1 MKSPSVLWLASLV
14 LLEPIPAEVVISEIL
29 YHPASEVIGEE
40 FIELHNTGPAAANV
54 SGYAFTRGIHFTLP
68 PATTIPAGGRLVI
81 AADAVAFAA
90 KYPAVSHF
98 VAGWEGRL
106 SNSSNTITL
115 VDPLGNTLDEVD
127 YSDDGDWGIR
137 RKDWWSNFGHKGFS
151 WDSAADGG
159 NDVAPYS
166 NAPADVLAKDRSLE
180 LVNAAF
186 DNSTG
191 QNWLPS
197 LAAGGTPGAANSVAA
212 ADIAPVIR
220 EVSHFPVV
228 PKSSEPVFVVARV
241 TDDLAAPVTVTA
253 HWRADGAASFSTEP
267 MSDDGQHGDTLA
279 GDGIFGASLP
289 IQPDGTVVEFYVS
302 ATDGALTR
310 TWPAPVVGDDPALT
324 PQQSA
329 NCLYQVDNTVDAGAM
344 PTYRL
349 IMKAA
354 DKTQLTN
361 INTNSGTRPYPNY
374 TGESTDQTKSHA
386 RFNASFVSVD
396 GTGTELRYRVGAR
409 NRGNGSRS
417 KQPQGLNLMFPND
430 DPWKGVTQFNLNS
443 QFTPWQ
449 VFGAALF
456 AKAGLP
462 APQSRAVQF
471 RWNGANPATTG
482 APSYG
487 FYACNEA
494 WNSDLIDNRFAND
507 SSGNLYRSVRLFEGT
522 TAGGTSIPNGGDFA
536 KIVPGGSETLSLVD
550 LYKLNYKK
558 QTNSAE
564 DSWTDLIGL
573 TEALAKGTSGPLA
586 ADPVSYAPDYATAVR
601 AVADVDEWMRWFA
614 MNTLV
619 DNSETNLSN
628 GDGDDFNF
636 YFGQD
641 DPRARLMPYDLDTI
655 LGGGDSSGSATAS
668 LFRMISRSGGTATPM
683 NAFMKH
689 PEFAPIYYAELR
701 KLLDG
706 AFKPSNFTALA
717 DQSLGGLVTPSVID
731 SMKAFNV
738 ARSSYV
744 AGQIPLT
751 ISVTTAP
758 AVVSGY
764 PRTTSATATLGGR
777 ANAITTRSIK
787 VNGVAATWS
796 AWNATWNATGV
807 ALQPGINRVLI
818 QAFDADGTETQRFSY
833 DVWRDDG
840 SVVTVSS
847 NITADT
853 TWTAADGPWQVTGS
867 VAVASG
873 ATLTIEPGAS
883 VYLSGGA
890 TFSVASGGRLIA
902 EGTETSRI
910 RFDVAPGSGASWTG
924 MVINGTTGS
933 PESRISHARFAG
945 NTGIALDVNAGDVT
959 LDHLEFGNTTKQ
971 YLSLDGA
978 SFVVSNCHFP
988 SATSAFE
995 LVHGTQGVKAGG
1007 RGIFRQCWFG
1017 EVIGYNDALDFTGG
1031 QRPGPI
1037 LQVIDCAFAGSGDDI
1052 LDLDGTDAWIEGNI
1066 FLHCHKNGAPDSAAA
1081 ISGGD
1086 DGGDVSR
1093 ITIVGNLFYNV
1104 DHAVTAKQ
1112 GNYYTFRNNTVV
1124 RQTIDGGTD
1133 IEGGILNLQDAIPLP
1148 VTTYGAGVYAE
1159 ANIFENCDQLV
1170 RNYSAAASVVT
1181 LVNNLTELAWTGP
1194 GSGNAAGEPLF
1205 EHLPELAE
1213 TDFTSWKEAQVMKQW
1228 LSLKD
1233 GSPAR
1238 NAGPNGRDLG
1248 GVIPFGVCLSANV
1261 PALTNLTTASIVV
1274 GPAIS
1279 AIPSWPSGH
1288 THYRWRL
1295 DGGAW
1300 SAQIPIATPIALSG
1314 LTAGLHTLEVAG
1326 KNDAATWQDDAAY
1339 GPAATVATFTWTVNP
1354 GYVPPADAPLIRIN
1368 EVLASNAETIGYS
1381 GVFPDLIELRNAG
1394 AASTSLRGYGLTD
1407 DPALPYKYQFP
1418 TGFNLSPGEY
1428 LVVRSSSSA
1437 SVPGPKTGFG
1447 LSDEGEVLILSRP
1460 LNDGGGIVD
1469 SVTFGKQLPDLS
1481 IGRRPT
1487 DGVWDLCRPTFGTL
1501 NRITAQG
1508 DPHDVR
1514 INEWLASAGALSSTD
1529 FIELFNPGTLPV
1541 GLGGC
1546 FLTDNPVQWP
1556 DRHEIAPLTF
1566 IGASSYAVFKA
1577 DDDVEQGADHLA
1589 FKLAALQGEI
1599 GFFDTD
1605 LSLIDSVVYGPQ
1617 STDVSQGRSPNGG
1630 DAIVLFTQPSAGGPN
1645 PGSTVVSGT
1654 TTVNLIPVASS
1665 WSFRSTNTDYSAT
1678 FHQPAF
1684 DDSAWA
1690 TGGQMLY
1697 NESSTLNSASGFV
1710 KTTTLPGNA
1719 GNSGRP
1725 YTTTYF
1731 RKHFNWTGSTSGVV
1745 LKGITMI
1752 DDGAVIYLNGQEALR
1767 IRMPGGP
1774 VNFNTVATALAVS
1787 NSDAGEEFITL
1798 PAELLVEGDNVI
1810 AVEVHQYFTGAT
1822 QTSSDVVFGL
1832 KLDAEITSTV
1842 PAAQVVINEVLV
1854 KNEGL
1859 PNPDSSLAGWIELHN
1874 PSDLPADLGDMS
1886 LGISPTAPR
1895 AWVAPA
1901 GTTIPAGGYLAIQCN
1916 PALPASATNTGFGLN
1931 PLGGGLY
1938 LHHTLAFGGG
1948 LRDSVTWG
1956 NQLPDLSVGRVPDGS
1971 GAFVLTLP
1979 SREALN
1985 GAAATGPLT
1994 DLKINEWLANP
2005 AVGSDWFELFN
2016 TGTLPVALGGNYLT
2030 DTLTDKTKNRV
2041 PPLTFIGGSGV
2052 GTSRWLQFIAD
2063 SNAALP
2069 GHVNFSLATAG
2080 ESLGIFT
2087 ASGVQVDALTFGN
2100 QAGGISQGRFPDG
2113 AVPLFAMVPT
2123 PGALNTLPEP
2133 DTDGDGMPDAWETAN
2148 GFAPNSSADA
2158 NLDADH
2164 DGMSNLAEYQA
2175 GTDPRNPASRFTSS
2189 LTYEGDVPTV
2199 RFDAKAGRSYT
2210 VQYSDSLGTWNKLAD
2225 IAPQA
2230 FNGEVAIADP
2240 ASAGQPKRFYR
2251 ILTPAQP

>member
-1 MKSPSVLWLASLV
+1 MISLPVRLLASLF
-14 LLEPIPAEVVISEIL
+14 LIDPSPAGVVISEIM
-29 YHPASEVIGEE
+29 YHPASGLIGEE
-40 FIELHNTGPAAANV
+40 FIELHNTATAAADV
-54 SGYAFTRGIHFTLP
+54 SGFSFTRGIGFTLP
-68 PATTIPAGGRLVI
+68 PATTIPADGRLVV
-81 AADAVAFAA
+81 AANAVAFAA
-90 KYPAVSHF
+90 KYPSVTPV
-98 VAGWEGRL
+98 VAGWSGRL

-115 VDPLGNTLDEVD
+115 VDTLGNIVDEVD

-151 WDSAADGG
+151 WDSGADGG
-159 NDVAPYS
+159 NDAAPYS
-166 NAPADVLAKDRSLE
+166 NAPADILAKDRSLE

-186 DNSTG
+186 DNSSG
-191 QNWLPS
+191 QNWLASRNP
-197 LAAGGTPGAANSVAA
+197 GGTPGAANSVAA
-212 ADIAPVIR
+212 ADIAPLIR

-228 PKSSEPVFVVARV
+228 PKSSEPVFIVARV
-241 TDDLAAPVTVTA
+241 TDDLGAPPAATA
-253 HWRADGAASFSTEP
+253 HWRADGAATFSTEP

-289 IQPDGTVVEFYVS
+289 IQPAGTVVEFYVS
-302 ATDGALTR
+302 ATDGALAR
-310 TWPAPVVGDDPALT
+310 TWPAPVAGDDPALA
-324 PQQSA
+324 PVQSA
-329 NCLYQVDNTVDAGAM
+329 NCLYQVDDTVVAEAM
-344 PTYRL
+344 PVYRL

-354 DKTQLTN
+354 DKNELTD
-361 INTNSGTRPYPNY
+361 INTDSGTPPYPYY
-374 TGESTDQTKSHA
+374 TGESDDPTKSHA

-396 GTGTELRYRVGAR
+396 GTGTEFRYRVGIR

-443 QFTPWQ
+443 QYTPWQ

-456 AKAGLP
+456 AKAGVP
-462 APQSRAVQF
+462 APQSRAVQV
-471 RWNGANPATTG
+471 RWNGANPAPAG
-482 APSYG
+482 SPSYG

-494 WNSDLIDNRFAND
+494 WNSDLVDNRFAND
-507 SSGNLYRSVRLFEGT
+507 SSGNLYRAVRLFEGT
-522 TAGGTSIPNGGDFA
+522 TAGGTSIPNGADFA
-536 KIVPGGSETLSLVD
+536 RIIPGGSETLSLVD

-564 DSWTDLIGL
+564 DNWTDLIGL
-573 TEALAKGTSGPLA
+573 TEALAKGRSGSQA
-586 ADPVSYAPDYATAVR
+586 ADPVSYDADYAAAVR
-601 AVADVDEWMRWFA
+601 AVADVDGWMRWFA
-614 MNTLV
+614 INTLV

-641 DPRARLMPYDLDTI
+641 DPRAKLMPYDLDTI
-655 LGGGDSSGSATAS
+655 LGGGDSAGSATAG
-668 LFRMISRSGGTATPM
+668 LFRMIGRGSGAATPM

-689 PEFAPIYYAELR
+689 PEFAPVYYAELR

-706 AFKPSNFTALA
+706 IYQPANFAALA
-717 DQSLGGLVTPSVID
+717 QQSLGGLVSPSVID
-731 SMKAFNV
+731 SMKAFNA

-744 AGQIPLT
+744 ASQIPLG

-758 AVVSGY
+758 AIVSGY
-764 PRTTSATATLGGR
+764 PRTTSATTTLGGR
-777 ANAITTRSIK
+777 ANAITTRSVK
-787 VNGVAATWS
+787 VNGVAAGWTAWS
-796 AWNATWNATGV
+796 ATWNAPGV
-807 ALQPGINRVLI
+807 ALRPGINRVLI
-818 QAFDADGTETQRFSY
+818 QAFDAAGTETERFSQ
-833 DVWRDDG
+833 DVWRNDG

-847 NITADT
+847 NITSDT
-853 TWTAADGPWQVTGS
+853 TWTAAGGPWQVTAS
-867 VAVASG
+867 VSVASG
-873 ATLTIEPGAS
+873 ATLTIEPGTTVYAS
-883 VYLSGGA
+883 AGA
-890 TFSVASGGRLIA
+890 TLSVASGGRLIA
-902 EGTETSRI
+902 EGSETGRI

-924 MVINGTTGS
+924 MVINGAAGS
-933 PESRISHARFAG
+933 PESRIRHARFGG
-945 NTGIALDVNAGDVT
+945 NTGIALDVNGADVV
-959 LDHLEFGNTTKQ
+959 LDHLEFGNTAKQ

-978 SFVVSNCHFP
+978 SFLVSNCEFP
-988 SATSAFE
+988 SGSAGFE

-1017 EVIGYNDALDFTGG
+1017 KVTGYNDALDFTGG

-1086 DGGDVSR
+1086 DGGVVSEV
-1093 ITIVGNLFYNV
+1093 TIIGNLFYDV

-1124 RQTIDGGTD
+1124 RQTIGGGTD

-1159 ANIFENCDQLV
+1159 ANIFEDCDQLV
-1170 RNYSAAASVVT
+1170 RNYSAAASEVT
-1181 LVNNLTELAWTGP
+1181 LVNNLTELVWSGP
-1194 GSGNAAGEPLF
+1194 GGGNAAGEPLF
-1205 EHLPELAE
+1205 HHLPEMAE
-1213 TDFTSWKEAQVMKQW
+1213 TEFTSWSAAQVMKQW
-1228 LSLKD
+1228 LALRG

-1248 GVIPFGVCLSANV
+1248 GVIPFGVRLSANV
-1261 PALTNLTTASIVV
+1261 PTVTNLTTASIVV
-1274 GPAIS
+1274 GPAIP
-1279 AIPSWPSGH
+1279 AVPSWPSGH

-1300 SAQIPIATPIALSG
+1300 SAETPVATPIALGG
-1314 LTAGLHTLEVAG
+1314 LAAGPHTVEVAG
-1326 KNDAATWQDDAAY
+1326 KNDAGTWQDDPEL
-1339 GPAATVATFTWTVNP
+1339 GPAATVATFAWTVDP
-1354 GYVPPADAPLIRIN
+1354 GHVPPAAAPVIRIN
-1368 EVLASNAETIGYS
+1368 EVLASNAETLGYS
-1381 GVFPDLIELRNAG
+1381 GVFPDLIELHNAG
-1394 AASTSLRGYGLTD
+1394 TDSTSLRGWGLSD

-1428 LVVRSSSSA
+1428 LVVRASSST

-1447 LSDEGEVLILSRP
+1447 LNDDGEVLILSRP
-1460 LNDGGGIVD
+1460 LTAGGGIAD
-1469 SVTFGKQLPDLS
+1469 SVTFGNQLPDRS
-1481 IGRRPT
+1481 IGRRAG
-1487 DGVWDLCRPTFGTL
+1487 DGEWDLCRPTFGTA
-1501 NRITAQG
+1501 NVITALG
-1508 DPHDVR
+1508 DPHQLR

-1541 GLGGC
+1541 EIGGGY
-1546 FLTDNPVQWP
+1546 LTDNPVEWP
-1556 DRHEIAPLTF
+1556 DRHPITPLTF
-1566 IGASSYAVFKA
+1566 VGAGSYALFKA
-1577 DDDVEQGADHLA
+1577 DGDVAQGADHLG
-1589 FKLAALQGEI
+1589 FKLSALQGEI
-1599 GFFDTD
+1599 GLFDSG

-1630 DAIVLFTQPSAGGPN
+1630 NAIVLFNQPSAGGPN

-1654 TTVNLIPVASS
+1654 TTVNLIPVNSS
-1665 WSFRSTNTDYSAT
+1665 WSYRSANTDLSGAFQQT
-1678 FHQPAF
+1678 GF

-1697 NESSTLNSASGFV
+1697 IDSSTLDSASGFV

-1725 YTTTYF
+1725 FPATYF
-1731 RKHFNWTGSTSGVV
+1731 RKHFNWTGPTANVV

-1767 IRMPGGP
+1767 MRMPDGP
-1774 VNFNTVATALAVS
+1774 VSFNTVATSLAIDS
-1787 NSDAGEEFITL
+1787 SDAGEEFIIL
-1798 PAELLVEGDNVI
+1798 PSDLLVEGDNVI

-1822 QTSSDVVFGL
+1822 QSSSDVVFGL
-1832 KLDAEITSTV
+1832 KLDAEITSSV

-1874 PSDLPADLGDMS
+1874 PSGVPADLADMS
-1886 LGISPTAPR
+1886 LGISSAAPR

-1901 GTTIPAGGYLAIQCN
+1901 GTTIPAGGYRVIQCD
-1916 PALPASATNTGFGLN
+1916 PALPASATNTGFALN
-1931 PLGGGLY
+1931 PPGGVLY

-1948 LRDSVTWG
+1948 VRDSLAWG
-1956 NQLPDLSVGRVPDGS
+1956 NQLSNQSVGRVPDGS
-1971 GAFVLTLP
+1971 GAFVLNLP

-1985 GAAATGPLT
+1985 TAAATGPLT
-1994 DLKINEWLANP
+1994 GVKINEWLANP
-2005 AVGSDWFELFN
+2005 AAGPDWFELFN
-2016 TGTLPVALGGNYLT
+2016 PGPFPVALGGNYLT
-2030 DTLTDKTKNRV
+2030 DTLADKTKNLI
-2041 PPLTFIGGSGV
+2041 PPLTFIGGSGA
-2052 GTSRWLQFIAD
+2052 GRWLSFIAD

-2069 GHVNFSLATAG
+2069 GHVNFALATAG

-2087 ASGVQVDALTFGN
+2087 TSGVQVDALTFGN

-2123 PGALNTLPEP
+2123 PGTLNTLPEP
-2133 DTDGDGMPDAWETAN
+2133 DTDGDGMPDAWEIAN
-2148 GFAPNSSADA
+2148 GFSPASAADA
-2158 NLDADH
+2158 PLDADR
-2164 DGMSNLAEYQA
+2164 DGMSNFAEYQA
-2175 GTDPRNPASRFTSS
+2175 GTDPRDPASRFTST
-2189 LTYEGDVPTV
+2189 LGLEGGVPTV
-2199 RFDAKAGRSYT
+2199 RFQAKAERSYT
-2210 VQYSDSLGTWNKLAD
+2210 VQYSDSLGAWWKLAD
-2225 IAPQA
+2225 IAARA
-2230 FNGEVAIADP
+2230 FDGEVAIADP
-2240 ASAGQPKRFYR
+2240 ASAGEPKRFYR